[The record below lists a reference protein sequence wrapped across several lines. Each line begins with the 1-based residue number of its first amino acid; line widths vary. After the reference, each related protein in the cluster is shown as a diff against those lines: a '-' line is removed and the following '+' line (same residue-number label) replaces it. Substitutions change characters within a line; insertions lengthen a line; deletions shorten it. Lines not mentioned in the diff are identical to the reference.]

1 MGYQS
6 KDILEQ
12 DPQEGLNFAERRKQ
26 RKQKLRSEFFT
37 NKAPALKTGW
47 RILVSLGIFTAA
59 LWVVSLPIWNLT
71 SPNQIEVQ
79 GTKLLSAKELK
90 SKISIDYP
98 KYIFRMQPQ
107 AIATQLEKKA
117 PVYNVVVKRSLF
129 PIKVT
134 VIVQERQPV
143 AIAILNGEAGF
154 IDAKGVWVAAKSYPS
169 NLTKP
174 EITVLGAN
182 QAVLQ
187 VWRKL
192 YSQISR
198 SPIKISKLD
207 FRNPSN
213 LILTTDL
220 GLIYCGD
227 YTYSKMEKQIQ
238 MLDRLRSLPKSS
250 IGLKFTHIDLIN
262 PNYPVVDGVTPFK
275 PEIKP

>member
-1 MGYQS
+1 MVNQEVLQE
-6 KDILEQ
+6 D
-12 DPQEGLNFAERRKQ
+12 EGLSFAERRRQ

-37 NKAPALKTGW
+37 NKAPAFKMGW
-47 RILVSLGIFTAA
+47 RFLVSFGIFAAA

-90 SKISIDYP
+90 DKIAIDYP

-107 AIATQLEKKA
+107 AIANQLEKKA

-143 AIAILNGEAGF
+143 ATANLNGQVGF
-154 IDAKGVWVAAKSYPS
+154 IDAKGVWVSAKSYPS
-169 NLTKP
+169 NLKKP
-174 EITVLGAN
+174 EITVLGVN
-182 QAVLQ
+182 DRVLQ

-198 SPIKISKLD
+198 SPVKITKLD
-207 FRNPSN
+207 FRAPSN

-220 GLIYCGD
+220 GLVYCGD

-238 MLDRLRSLPKSS
+238 MLDRLRALPKSS
-250 IGLKFTHIDLIN
+250 AGLKFTHFDLIN

-275 PEIKP
+275 PEVKP

>member
-1 MGYQS
+1 MVNQEV
-6 KDILEQ
+6 LQEN
-12 DPQEGLNFAERRKQ
+12 EGLSFAERRRQ

-37 NKAPALKTGW
+37 NKAPAFKTGW
-47 RILVSLGIFTAA
+47 RFLVSFGIFTAA

-71 SPNQIEVQ
+71 SPNQIEVK

-90 SKISIDYP
+90 DKIAIDYP

-117 PVYNVVVKRSLF
+117 PVYNVLVKRSLF

-143 AIAILNGEAGF
+143 AIATLNGQEAGF
-154 IDAKGVWVAAKSYPS
+154 IDPKGVWVEAKSYPP
-169 NLTKP
+169 NLKKP
-174 EITVLGAN
+174 EIIVLGAN
-182 QAVLQ
+182 DRILQ
-187 VWRKL
+187 MWRKL

-198 SPIKISKLD
+198 SPVKISKLD

-220 GLIYCGD
+220 GLVYCGD

-275 PEIKP
+275 PEVKP

>member
-1 MGYQS
+1 MVN
-6 KDILEQ
+6 
-12 DPQEGLNFAERRKQ
+12 QEALRESQERLSPAERRKQ
-26 RKQKLRSEFFT
+26 RKQELRGEFFA
-37 NKAPALKTGW
+37 NKAPAFKMGW
-47 RILVSLGIFTAA
+47 RFLVSFGIFTAA

-90 SKISIDYP
+90 DKISIDYP

-107 AIATQLEKKA
+107 AIASQLEKKA

-143 AIAILNGEAGF
+143 AIATLNGQAGF
-154 IDAKGVWVAAKSYPS
+154 IDAKGVWVAVKSYPP
-169 NLTKP
+169 NLKKP
-174 EITVLGAN
+174 EIIVLGAN
-182 QAVLQ
+182 DRVLQ

-198 SPIKISKLD
+198 SPVKISKLD

-220 GLIYCGD
+220 GLVYCGN

-250 IGLKFTHIDLIN
+250 IGIKFTHIDLIN

-275 PEIKP
+275 PDKPEVKP